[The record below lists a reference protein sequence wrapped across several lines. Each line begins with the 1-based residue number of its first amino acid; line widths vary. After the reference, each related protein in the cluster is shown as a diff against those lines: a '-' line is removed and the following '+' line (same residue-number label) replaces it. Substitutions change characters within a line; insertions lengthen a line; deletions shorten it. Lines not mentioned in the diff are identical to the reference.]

1 MEIFYMAS
9 YMVESLMHDYLI
21 GFGVSEE
28 EEKRLEDF
36 CFENNIKFEAGS
48 ENHNIQF
55 RSIFDI

>member
-1 MEIFYMAS
+1 
-9 YMVESLMHDYLI
+9 MVESLMHDYLI